1 MRAHFCLLLTALLTL
16 SGKPALSQAVD
27 NNKALKEG
35 YGYLL
40 LAIES
45 LGTTPHKILL
55 KGPKLF
61 SSPSVQS
68 TTPGDNYRLMPVPAG
83 RYYFSQIYNDGK
95 KEEAAYWDIL
105 NFDYY
110 VDVEANTI
118 SYSGH
123 FISEMYGEQ
132 EVDFIYRNRSS
143 QAYEYLRHCCSE
155 TLRRYPLNFTGSYP
169 DPFLDFLKNNNKAQ
183 KQ

>member
-1 MRAHFCLLLTALLTL
+1 MKAIAYLTLAALLVL
-16 SGKPALSQAVD
+16 PVPAVPAQGVER
-27 NNKALKEG
+27 NTEALKEG

-45 LGTTPHKILL
+45 LGTTPNKILL

-68 TTPGDNYRLMPVPAG
+68 IEPGNNYRLMPVPAG
-83 RYYFSQIYNDGK
+83 RYYFSQVYNDGK
-95 KEEAAYWDIL
+95 KDESAYWDIL
-105 NFDYY
+105 DFDYY
-110 VDVEANTI
+110 IDVKADTV

-132 EVDFIYRNRSS
+132 EIDFVYRNRSS
-143 QAYEYLRHCCSE
+143 QAHEYLRNCCAE
-155 TLRRYPLNFTGSYP
+155 ILQRYPLSFTGSYP
-169 DPFLDFLKNNNKAQ
+169 DPFLDFLKLDQ
-183 KQ
+183 GTQ

>member
-1 MRAHFCLLLTALLTL
+1 MKANICLILMILLVFSSKSALAQDIERKN
-16 SGKPALSQAVD
+16 G
-27 NNKALKEG
+27 NLKEG

-68 TTPGDNYRLMPVPAG
+68 ITPGDNYRLMPVPAG

-110 VDVEANTI
+110 IDVEANTI
-118 SYSGH
+118 
-123 FISEMYGEQ
+123 
-132 EVDFIYRNRSS
+132 
-143 QAYEYLRHCCSE
+143 
-155 TLRRYPLNFTGSYP
+155 
-169 DPFLDFLKNNNKAQ
+169 
-183 KQ
+183 